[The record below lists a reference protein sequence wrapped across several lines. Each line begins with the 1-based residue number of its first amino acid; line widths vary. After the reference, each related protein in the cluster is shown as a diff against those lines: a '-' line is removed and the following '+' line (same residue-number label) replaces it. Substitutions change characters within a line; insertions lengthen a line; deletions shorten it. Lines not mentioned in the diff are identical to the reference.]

1 MLLLSNHAKMI
12 KVIFLY
18 MKKLYQ
24 TRKKI
29 SFLNMK
35 SVKQHSPLSRLV
47 ISSLAFLFFFSLNLS
62 AQGDPANGEKLFKSI
77 CAACHKLDAK
87 LVGPAL
93 KGVTEKRD
101 QAWLIAWIK
110 DSPGMIKSGDKLAIQ
125 VFEENNKLP
134 MIANPQLSD
143 QDIIDILEY
152 TKGAPVAAVAAVATE
167 ADPGVERGKQVFKT
181 NCAACHKLDGKLIG
195 PPLLHIEKKYDA
207 AWLKL
212 WIKDNA
218 ALIASGD
225 PLAKTASEYSPIAMT
240 PFPQLT
246 DQDIDDLL
254 KYMAV
259 GDVAPVVATTA
270 ADQEIFNKP
279 GIGILPTLAITIG
292 VLLLLSLIVAAT
304 TNRKV
309 AEEGEESG
317 VSVLKTLI
325 FNPFV
330 RFLAV
335 IFFLLLGAWFA
346 FGYLMQIDVNV
357 GYQPIQPIVFSHAV
371 HAGDNKIDCQYCH
384 SSAKNSKTSGIP
396 SANVCMNCHKSISEY
411 KGELFGNNTKEDLD
425 KEIQKLYDAVG
436 WDKTNVKYIEGYE
449 QKPIEWVRIHNLADF
464 AYYNHS
470 QHVTVAG
477 VQCQTCHGP
486 VQEMHDM
493 KQFSPLTMGWCIDC
507 HRTTAVDLTKNG
519 YYKNIHDQ
527 LSKKYGVEKVTA
539 AEMGGLECAK
549 CHY

>member
-152 TKGAPVAAVAAVATE
+152 TKGAPVAAVAAGAT
-167 ADPGVERGKQVFKT
+167 AVDPGVERGKQVFKT

-195 PPLLHIEKKYDA
+195 PPLLNIEKKYDA
-207 AWLKL
+207 AWIKL

-246 DQDIDDLL
+246 DQDLDDLL

-259 GDVAPVVATTA
+259 GDVAPVATTSA
-270 ADQEIFNKP
+270 ADQEIFNEP

-309 AEEGEESG
+309 AEEDEESG

-325 FNPFV
+325 FNPFL
-330 RFLAV
+330 RFLV
-335 IFFLLLGAWFA
+335 LIFSILLGAWFL
-346 FGYLMQIDVNV
+346 FGWLMQIDVNE

-384 SSAKNSKTSGIP
+384 SSAKHSKTSGIP
-396 SANVCMNCHKSISEY
+396 TANVCMNCHKSISEY
-411 KGELFGNNTKEDLD
+411 KGELFGNYTKEDLD

-436 WDKTNVKYIEGYE
+436 WDKVNVKYIEGYE

-464 AYYNHS
+464 AYYNHA

-486 VQEMHDM
+486 VETMHDM

>member
-1 MLLLSNHAKMI
+1 
-12 KVIFLY
+12 
-18 MKKLYQ
+18 MKILYQ

-47 ISSLAFLFFFSLNLS
+47 ISSLAFLFFISLNLS
-62 AQGDPANGEKLFKSI
+62 AQQGDSANGEKLFKST

-93 KGVTEKRD
+93 LGVTERRD
-101 QAWLIAWIK
+101 QDWLIAWIK

-152 TKGAPVAAVAAVATE
+152 TKGEPVAASVVSGTQE
-167 ADPGVERGKQVFKT
+167 VDPGVERGKQIFKT
-181 NCAACHKLDGKLIG
+181 NCAACHKLEGKLIG
-195 PPLLHIEKKYDA
+195 PPLLNIEDKYEA

-212 WIKDNA
+212 WIKDNI
-218 ALIASGD
+218 ALVASGD
-225 PLAKTASEYSPIAMT
+225 KLAKTASEYSPIAMT
-240 PFPQLT
+240 PFPQLS
-246 DQDIDDLL
+246 DQDLEDLL

-259 GDVAPVVATTA
+259 GDVKEVVATTTSA
-270 ADQEIFNKP
+270 TDQEIFNKP
-279 GIGILPTLAITIG
+279 GIGVLPTLAITIG
-292 VLLLLSLIVAAT
+292 ILLLLSIIVAASIK
-304 TNRKV
+304 RR
-309 AEEGEESG
+309 AIEEDEETG

-325 FNPFV
+325 FNPFL
-330 RFLAV
+330 RFLSV
-335 IFFLLLGAWFA
+335 IFFLLLGAWLL
-346 FGYLMQIDVNV
+346 FGWLMQIDVNE

-384 SSAKNSKTSGIP
+384 SSAKHSKTSGIP
-396 SANVCMNCHKSISEY
+396 TANVCMNCHKSISEY
-411 KGELFGNNTKEDLD
+411 KGELFGNHTKEDLD

-436 WDKTNVKYIEGYE
+436 WDKENVKYIEGYE

-464 AYYNHS
+464 AYYNHA
-470 QHVTVAG
+470 QHVTIAG

-486 VQEMHDM
+486 VETMHDM

-507 HRTTAVDLTKNG
+507 HRATEVDLTKNG

-539 AEMGGLECAK
+539 AQMGGLECAK